1 MNGTTMAILFIN
13 NGLGNRERQA
23 IMISKHLFII
33 GFMAIALACT
43 IPDQGAAASHKA
55 NLQVSAAVTPWF
67 KAQAIQQTRS
77 YQVTLEDIKKGYTD
91 LTAAV
96 AVQVQTNS
104 IQGKILLQIANSGA
118 EQVLVKQA
126 GTVNDQLVI
135 SSLAGS
141 QQEEHFYDLRVV
153 HSPEVAVGTY
163 PLHLSMQTTVL

>member
-1 MNGTTMAILFIN
+1 MAIFLIN
-13 NGLGNRERQA
+13 NGFGSRERQVV
-23 IMISKHLFII
+23 MTSKNFFSI
-33 GFMAIALACT
+33 GFMVITLLCT
-43 IPDQGAAASHKA
+43 GLVPAAAASHKA
-55 NLQVSAAVTPWF
+55 SLRVSATVTPWF

-96 AVQVQTNS
+96 AVQVQTNI
-104 IQGKILLQIANSGA
+104 IQGKVLLQVANSGA

-126 GTVNDQLVI
+126 GTTDDQLVI

-153 HSPEVAVGTY
+153 HSPEVVVGTY